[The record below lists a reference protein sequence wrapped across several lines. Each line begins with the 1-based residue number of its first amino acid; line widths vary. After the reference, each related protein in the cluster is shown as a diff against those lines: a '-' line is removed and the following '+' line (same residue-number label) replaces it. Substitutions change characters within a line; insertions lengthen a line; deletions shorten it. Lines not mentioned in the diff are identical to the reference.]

1 MISFIPSY
9 PVFRMDRKQEPE
21 QLSFFFFEKAPQP
34 IKGTIYLDT
43 SKKGRTRFK
52 TRHHNEFRAEVVYNG
67 IKYRKRSSDRN
78 DCELF
83 LRDLAEKYEKGL
95 L

>member
-1 MISFIPSY
+1 
-9 PVFRMDRKQEPE
+9 MDPAKKPE
-21 QLSFFFFEKAPQP
+21 QLSFFFFEQPPQP
-34 IKGTIYLDT
+34 VKGTIYLDK
-43 SKKGRTRFK
+43 SKKGRTRFSI
-52 TRHHNEFRAEVVYNG
+52 RHHNEFRAEVVYNG
-67 IKYRKRSSDRN
+67 VKYRKRSADRN